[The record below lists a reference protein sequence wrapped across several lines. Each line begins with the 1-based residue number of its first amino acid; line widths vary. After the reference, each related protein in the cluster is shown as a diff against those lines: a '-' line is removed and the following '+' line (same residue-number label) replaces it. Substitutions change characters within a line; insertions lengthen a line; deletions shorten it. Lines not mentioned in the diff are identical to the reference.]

1 MGDKFPLLEAL
12 ELAKLD
18 DFDMFFA
25 KEYLKAASH
34 GYALAQNDNRENQ
47 S

>member
-12 ELAKLD
+12 ELAKLENL
-18 DFDMFFA
+18 DMYFA
-25 KEYLKAASH
+25 KEYLKAASL
-34 GYALAQNDNRENQ
+34 GYALAQNDNRKSQ

>member
-1 MGDKFPLLEAL
+1 MGEKFPLLEAL
-12 ELAKLD
+12 ELAKLEGLD
-18 DFDMFFA
+18 LKLA

-34 GYALAQNDNRENQ
+34 GYALAQMDNNKNQ

>member
-18 DFDMFFA
+18 DLDMFFA

-34 GYALAQNDNRENQ
+34 GYALAQMDINKKQ

>member
-1 MGDKFPLLEAL
+1 MGEKFPLLEAL
-12 ELAKLD
+12 ELAKLENID
-18 DFDMFFA
+18 TYFA

-34 GYALAQNDNRENQ
+34 GYALAMMDNNKNQ

>member
-12 ELAKLD
+12 ELAKLENL
-18 DFDMFFA
+18 DMYFA
-25 KEYLKAASH
+25 KEYLKAASL
-34 GYALAQNDNRENQ
+34 GYALAMLDNKENQ